1 MATQNR
7 LPSRSTHVTRPG
19 PGAQRPATSGAQRP
33 AAPRPSAP
41 STHAPV
47 PSGLPGALALLEGMN
62 EVARSLVPF
71 HSDSVALHQV
81 AAGMRR
87 LLNPDGI
94 AILTRE
100 RPGECLFRYADGS
113 LGEWSG
119 YVLSGSS
126 AELMEALFLLDSV
139 TLFHKK
145 QRSPWAREF
154 LYAEGTTWG
163 AIAPIQAHGENL
175 GAVLLNHGKP
185 LRFRAEQTAALQTLA
200 TLAGVAILE
209 DRHRVHLEDLF
220 MSVIVSLTMALEA
233 KDPYTEGHSVRVAA
247 YSEAIGKQLG
257 LPSAQLDMI
266 HRSCLVHDIG
276 KIAVD
281 ENILGKRDALDVSE
295 REKMD
300 MHTLIGESILR
311 PVALLH
317 PLLPGVRSHHEH
329 FDGSGYPDGLAGE
342 EIPIEARIMAV
353 ADAFDAMTS
362 TRPYRAALPE
372 ESALAELKEHAGSHF
387 DPRVVAAFE
396 EIYPAV
402 KRTLEH
408 MRPRMAGSEPELKL

>member
-1 MATQNR
+1 MPTQDR
-7 LPSRSTHVTRPG
+7 LPRRSTRVARAG
-19 PGAQRPATSGAQRP
+19 KPGA
-33 AAPRPSAP
+33 
-41 STHAPV
+41 HLNV
-47 PSGLPGALALLEGMN
+47 PSGLPGALALIEGVN
-62 EVARSLVPF
+62 DVARSLVPF

-87 LLNPDGI
+87 LLTPDGI

-100 RPGECLFRYADGS
+100 RPGECLFRYADGTLS
-113 LGEWSG
+113 EWSG
-119 YVLSGSS
+119 YLLSGSS
-126 AELMEALFLLDSV
+126 AELMEALFVLDSV
-139 TLFHKK
+139 SLFQRK

-154 LYAEGTTWG
+154 LYAEGMNWG

-175 GAVLLNHGKP
+175 GAVLLNHSKP

-233 KDPYTEGHSVRVAA
+233 KDPYTEGHSARVAA

-257 LPSAQLDMI
+257 LPSATLDLI

-300 MHTLIGESILR
+300 MHPLIGESILR
-311 PVALLH
+311 PVSLLH

-329 FDGSGYPDGLAGE
+329 FDGTGYPDGLAGE
-342 EIPIEARIMAV
+342 AIPIEARIMTV

-362 TRPYRAALPE
+362 TRPYRQALPE
-372 ESALAELKEHAGSHF
+372 EDALAELKRHAGSHF

-396 EIYPAV
+396 QIYPAV

-408 MRPRMAGSEPELKL
+408 MRPRVAAVEREHEPEPRPSR

>member
-1 MATQNR
+1 VATQTR
-7 LPSRSTHVTRPG
+7 HPSRNSRVTRAG
-19 PGAQRPATSGAQRP
+19 APGAHRPA
-33 AAPRPSAP
+33 PS
-41 STHAPV
+41 S
-47 PSGLPGALALLEGMN
+47 LPGALALIEGMN
-62 EVARSLVPF
+62 DVARSLVPF

-87 LLNPDGI
+87 LLNADGL
-94 AILTRE
+94 AIMTRE
-100 RPGECLFRYADGS
+100 RPGECLFRYADGT
-113 LGEWSG
+113 LAEWSG
-119 YVLSGSS
+119 YLLSGSS
-126 AELMEALFLLDSV
+126 AELMETLFLRDSV
-139 TLFHKK
+139 SLFHRK

-154 LYAEGTTWG
+154 LYAEETAWG

-185 LRFRAEQTAALQTLA
+185 LPFRAEQTAALQTLA

-233 KDPYTEGHSVRVAA
+233 KDPYTEGHSARVAA
-247 YSEAIGKQLG
+247 YSEAIGTQLG
-257 LPSAQLDMI
+257 LPSATLDLI

-300 MHTLIGESILR
+300 MHPLIGENILR

-329 FDGSGYPDGLAGE
+329 FDGTGYPDGLAGE

-362 TRPYRAALPE
+362 TRPYRTALPE
-372 ESALAELKEHAGSHF
+372 EDALAELKRHAGSHF

-396 EIYPAV
+396 QIYPAV

-408 MRPRMAGSEPELKL
+408 MRPRVAAREREREPDPDPRLSR

>member
-7 LPSRSTHVTRPG
+7 LPSRITRTH
-19 PGAQRPATSGAQRP
+19 
-33 AAPRPSAP
+33 AAPVA
-41 STHAPV
+41 A
-47 PSGLPGALALLEGMN
+47 GLPGALALLEGVN

-71 HSDSVALHQV
+71 HEDTVALHQV
-81 AAGMRR
+81 VEGTRR
-87 LLNPDGI
+87 LLRPDGI

-100 RPGECLFRYADGS
+100 HPGECLFRFADGS
-113 LGEWSG
+113 LSEWSG
-119 YVLSGSS
+119 YVLSGTS

-139 TLFHKK
+139 TLFHRK
-145 QRSPWAREF
+145 QRSRWAREF
-154 LYAEGTTWG
+154 LYSEGMNWG
-163 AIAPIQAHGENL
+163 AIAPILAHGENL
-175 GAVLLNHGKP
+175 GAVLLNHSTP
-185 LRFRAEQTAALQTLA
+185 LRFRAEQIAGFQTLA

-209 DRHRVHLEDLF
+209 DRQRAHLEDLF

-257 LPSAQLDMI
+257 LPPSTLDMI

-281 ENILGKRDALDVSE
+281 ETILGKREALDNTE

-300 MHTLIGESILR
+300 MHPLIGESILR
-311 PVALLH
+311 PVAMLH

-329 FDGSGYPDGLAGE
+329 YDGTGYPDGLAGE
-342 EIPIEARIMAV
+342 KIPIEARIMAV

-362 TRPYRAALPE
+362 TRPYREALPE
-372 ESALAELKEHAGSHF
+372 EDALAELKRNAGTHF
-387 DPRVVAAFE
+387 DPRVVGAFE

-408 MRPRMAGSEPELKL
+408 MRPRVLDRERERITR

>member
-1 MATQNR
+1 VANPTR
-7 LPSRSTHVTRPG
+7 LPSRSTHVTRG
-19 PGAQRPATSGAQRP
+19 
-33 AAPRPSAP
+33 AAPRAH
-41 STHAPV
+41 TPV
-47 PSGLPGALALLEGMN
+47 TSGLPGALALIEGVN

-81 AAGMRR
+81 AEGMRR

-113 LGEWSG
+113 LAEWSG

-175 GAVLLNHGKP
+175 GAVLLNHSTP

-257 LPSAQLDMI
+257 LPSATLDMI

-281 ENILGKRDALDVSE
+281 ENILGKREALDVSE

-300 MHTLIGESILR
+300 MHTLIGENILR
-311 PVALLH
+311 PIALLH

-329 FDGSGYPDGLAGE
+329 YDGTGYPDGLTAE
-342 EIPIEARIMAV
+342 AIPIEARIMAV

-362 TRPYRAALPE
+362 TRPYREALPE
-372 ESALAELKEHAGSHF
+372 EEALAELKRNAGTHF
-387 DPRVVAAFE
+387 DPRVVGAFE

-408 MRPRMAGSEPELKL
+408 MRPRLEARNAGRAPEPEIRK

>member
-1 MATQNR
+1 
-7 LPSRSTHVTRPG
+7 
-19 PGAQRPATSGAQRP
+19 
-33 AAPRPSAP
+33 
-41 STHAPV
+41 
-47 PSGLPGALALLEGMN
+47 
-62 EVARSLVPF
+62 
-71 HSDSVALHQV
+71 
-81 AAGMRR
+81 
-87 LLNPDGI
+87 
-94 AILTRE
+94 
-100 RPGECLFRYADGS
+100 
-113 LGEWSG
+113 
-119 YVLSGSS
+119 VLSGSS

-139 TLFHKK
+139 TLFHRK

-175 GAVLLNHGKP
+175 GAVLLNHGQP

-209 DRHRVHLEDLF
+209 DRHRAHLEDLF

-257 LPSAQLDMI
+257 LPAAQLDMI

-311 PVALLH
+311 PVAMLH

-329 FDGSGYPDGLAGE
+329 YDGSGYPDGLVGE

-362 TRPYRAALPE
+362 TRPYREALPE
-372 ESALAELKEHAGSHF
+372 EDALAELKQHAGSHF
-387 DPRVVAAFE
+387 DPRVVGAFE

-408 MRPRMAGSEPELKL
+408 MRPRIESRAAKQEIGK

>member
-1 MATQNR
+1 MPEGNTDAPLVANPTR
-7 LPSRSTHVTRPG
+7 LPSRSTPVTRAKP
-19 PGAQRPATSGAQRP
+19 
-33 AAPRPSAP
+33 PRADASV
-41 STHAPV
+41 S
-47 PSGLPGALALLEGMN
+47 SGLPGALALIEGVN
-62 EVARSLVPF
+62 EVARALVPF
-71 HSDSVALHQV
+71 HSDSLALHQV
-81 AAGMRR
+81 AEGMRR
-87 LLNPDGI
+87 LLQPDGI

-113 LGEWSG
+113 LAEWSG

-139 TLFHKK
+139 TLFHRK

-175 GAVLLNHGKP
+175 GAVLLNHGQP

-209 DRHRVHLEDLF
+209 DRHRAHLEDLF

-257 LPSAQLDMI
+257 LPAAQLDMI

-295 REKMD
+295 REKMY

-329 FDGSGYPDGLAGE
+329 YDGSGYPDGLAGE

-362 TRPYRAALPE
+362 TRPYREALPE
-372 ESALAELKEHAGSHF
+372 EDALAELKQHAGSHF
-387 DPRVVAAFE
+387 DPRVVGAFE

-408 MRPRMAGSEPELKL
+408 MRPRIEGRAAEQEIGK

>member
-1 MATQNR
+1 MPTQSRVHRR
-7 LPSRSTHVTRPG
+7 LTH
-19 PGAQRPATSGAQRP
+19 
-33 AAPRPSAP
+33 AAP
-41 STHAPV
+41 V
-47 PSGLPGALALLEGMN
+47 SGSLPGALALLEGVN
-62 EVARSLVPF
+62 DVARSLIPINE
-71 HSDSVALHQV
+71 DSVALHHV
-81 AAGMRR
+81 AEGTRR
-87 LLNPDGI
+87 LLRPDGI

-100 RPGECLFRYADGS
+100 KPGECLFRYADGS
-113 LGEWSG
+113 LAEWQG

-139 TLFHKK
+139 TLFHRK

-154 LYAEGTTWG
+154 LYSEGMTWG
-163 AIAPIQAHGENL
+163 AIAPIQAHGQNL
-175 GAVLLNHGKP
+175 GAVLLNHAGP
-185 LRFRAEQTAALQTLA
+185 LRFRSEQVAGLQMLA

-209 DRHRVHLEDLF
+209 DRHRIQMEDLF
-220 MSVIVSLTMALEA
+220 MSVIVSLTMAIEA

-257 LPSAQLDMI
+257 LPPAKLDMI

-276 KIAVD
+276 KIAVG
-281 ENILGKRDALDVSE
+281 ENILGKRTELDVSE

-300 MHTLIGESILR
+300 MHPLIGESILR
-311 PVALLH
+311 PVAMLH

-329 FDGSGYPDGLAGE
+329 WDGTGYPDGMKGE

-362 TRPYRAALPE
+362 QRPYRNPLPE
-372 ESALAELKEHAGSHF
+372 EDALAELKRNAGTHF

-408 MRPRMAGSEPELKL
+408 MRPRIADREQTPAT

>member
-1 MATQNR
+1 
-7 LPSRSTHVTRPG
+7 
-19 PGAQRPATSGAQRP
+19 
-33 AAPRPSAP
+33 
-41 STHAPV
+41 
-47 PSGLPGALALLEGMN
+47 LLEGVN
-62 EVARSLVPF
+62 DVARSLVSF
-71 HSDSVALHQV
+71 NEDSVALHHV
-81 AAGMRR
+81 AEGTRR
-87 LLNPDGI
+87 LLRPDGI

-100 RPGECLFRYADGS
+100 KPGECLFRYADGS
-113 LGEWSG
+113 LAEWQG

-126 AELMEALFLLDSV
+126 AELMEELFLLDSV
-139 TLFHKK
+139 TLFHRK
-145 QRSPWAREF
+145 QRSPWAREL
-154 LYAEGTTWG
+154 LYSDGMTWG
-163 AIAPIQAHGENL
+163 AIAPIQAHGQNL
-175 GAVLLNHGKP
+175 GAVLLNHGGP
-185 LRFRAEQTAALQTLA
+185 LRFRAEQIAGLQMLA

-209 DRHRVHLEDLF
+209 DRHRVQMEDLF
-220 MSVIVSLTMALEA
+220 MSVIVSLTMAIEA

-257 LPSAQLDMI
+257 LPPQKLDMI

-276 KIAVD
+276 KIAVG
-281 ENILGKRDALDVSE
+281 ENILSKRTELDVSE

-300 MHTLIGESILR
+300 MHPLIGESILR

-329 FDGSGYPDGLAGE
+329 WDGSGYPDGLKGE

-362 TRPYRAALPE
+362 QRPYRNPLPE
-372 ESALAELKEHAGSHF
+372 EDALAELKQNAGSHF

-408 MRPRMAGSEPELKL
+408 MRPRIADREQTPAS